1 VWIKKDKQEGDKEIY
16 ITYGFITY
24 TAHTLLLSCRNK
36 RGDVEPH
43 IQLRLRKKKKG
54 VQNFM
59 GDRGGGCELMETVA
73 GFRIVS
79 TLTVGL

>member
-1 VWIKKDKQEGDKEIY
+1 VS
-16 ITYGFITY
+16 
-24 TAHTLLLSCRNK
+24 LSRICSFVC
-36 RGDVEPH
+36 GG
-43 IQLRLRKKKKG
+43 KKKG
-54 VQNFM
+54 VQDFM